1 MNTVAMDRNTLNGL
15 FDNQKK
21 LDELFDSIFDDE
33 NFFINASPSS
43 SQSASRYSN
52 FDAEAQL
59 SYGGSNVKESLVA
72 INRNPFYYLF
82 PIALEIT
89 VIYLLVTNLL

>member
-33 NFFINASPSS
+33 SFFISASTSS
-43 SQSASRYSN
+43 SQSASRYST
-52 FDAEAQL
+52 FEVESQF
-59 SYGGSNVKESLVA
+59 SYGRNNVRESLVT

-89 VIYLLVTNLL
+89 VIYLVVTNLL